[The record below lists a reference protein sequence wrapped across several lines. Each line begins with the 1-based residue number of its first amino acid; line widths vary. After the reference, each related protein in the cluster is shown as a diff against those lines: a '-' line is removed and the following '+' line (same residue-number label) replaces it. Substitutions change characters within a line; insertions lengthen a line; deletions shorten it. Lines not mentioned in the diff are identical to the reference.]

1 MDGKVKTI
9 LWSAGVL
16 AVAGVGFMMY
26 KRMANRKKFTMPPL
40 DDYTAPPPSG
50 LGSGSSGS
58 NGSSDEP
65 TSPVWTPAAA
75 AQNIY
80 DSMKGAGTDEDLF
93 FNTAEPL
100 SSSQRTAV
108 KNYFNENLGEG
119 DTLCE
124 WIEADFSMG
133 DEDKALALFGY
144 PTGAWYSN
152 C

>member
-1 MDGKVKTI
+1 MDGKIKTI
-9 LWSAGVL
+9 LFSVGAL
-16 AVAGVGFMMY
+16 AVAGVGFMIY
-26 KRMANRKKFTMPPL
+26 KKMANKKKFTMPPL
-40 DDYTAPPPSG
+40 DDYTPPTPSDD
-50 LGSGSSGS
+50 GSGSSGS
-58 NGSSDEP
+58 GVEP
-65 TSPVWTPAAA
+65 SSPVWTPATA

-80 DSMKGAGTDEDLF
+80 DSMKGNGTDEDLF

-124 WIEADFSMG
+124 WIEGDFSFG

>member
-9 LWSAGVL
+9 LWSVGAL
-16 AVAGVGFMMY
+16 AVAGVGYMMY
-26 KRMANRKKFTMPPL
+26 KKISNKKKYEMPAG
-40 DDYTAPPPSG
+40 DDYIAPPITTDDG
-50 LGSGSSGS
+50 GSSTPS
-58 NGSSDEP
+58 A
-65 TSPVWTPAAA
+65 PVWSPATA

-80 DSMKGAGTDEDLF
+80 DSMKGNGTDEDMF

-100 SSSQRTAV
+100 SSAQRTAV
-108 KNYFNENLGEG
+108 KNYFNEHLGEG

-124 WIEADFSMG
+124 WIEGDFSFG